1 MKDLPALL
9 HALDPDA
16 DLAQRHVWLIK
27 LFEWIRDDQTST
39 EAAVARVQAFID
51 AVQLQP
57 ELQGRL
63 QAWWQ
68 TLLQTVDI
76 TTLLADFGFAP
87 RTAFVSEL
95 AERVRRKLLPS
106 TPETEDAFAR
116 PSGRAGAAM
125 HAVSFCLSKRARA
138 GRRVLGPI
146 PRRPFP
152 TCVST

>member
-27 LFEWIRDDQTST
+27 LLEWIRGDQTST

-63 QAWWQ
+63 QA
-68 TLLQTVDI
+68 
-76 TTLLADFGFAP
+76 
-87 RTAFVSEL
+87 
-95 AERVRRKLLPS
+95 
-106 TPETEDAFAR
+106 
-116 PSGRAGAAM
+116 
-125 HAVSFCLSKRARA
+125 
-138 GRRVLGPI
+138 
-146 PRRPFP
+146 
-152 TCVST
+152 